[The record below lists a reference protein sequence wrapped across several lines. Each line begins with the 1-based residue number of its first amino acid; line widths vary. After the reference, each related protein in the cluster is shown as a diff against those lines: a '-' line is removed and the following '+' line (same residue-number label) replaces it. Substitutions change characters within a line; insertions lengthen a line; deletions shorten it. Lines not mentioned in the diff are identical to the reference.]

1 MTDAAPGTG
10 ATVEAAPA
18 VRSVCVFGLWHL
30 GTVAAACLAESGL
43 EVRGV
48 DLDPDVIRDL
58 KAGRPPIFEPG
69 LEALIDRQL
78 AAGRLLFTASPREAL
93 PGADAVLIAY
103 DTPVDGDDRS
113 DLTPILAAVDEIGRW
128 ADPGALVVVSS
139 QVPVGTCEALE
150 ARLRERTGAAG
161 LGVAYCPEN
170 LNLGR
175 AIDTFL
181 SPDRLVI
188 GADTHAAAA
197 RTRSLFAGVRA
208 PALVMSRR
216 SAEMTK
222 HALNSFLATSVSFV
236 NEIADL
242 CDVTGAD
249 VVDVV
254 RGLKSDS
261 RIGPRAFL
269 APGLGFAG
277 GTLAR
282 DIQVLRAQGEARGM
296 ATLLL
301 DATLAVNRSRVA
313 LVERRLAREYGDL
326 ADVEVA
332 ILGLTYKPGT
342 STLRRSIALDIGQR
356 LAAAGCPV
364 RGFDP
369 MVRPGAPEVPF
380 RACADAYAA
389 ADGADALV
397 IATEWPEFR
406 DLDFVRIHAAMR
418 RPLVIDCKNHLD
430 PESLAALGF
439 HYAGTGRPVRKP
451 GATAERGC

>member
-1 MTDAAPGTG
+1 MNSDIAGAPRGG
-10 ATVEAAPA
+10 ALGRA
-18 VRSVCVFGLWHL
+18 CVFGLWHL
-30 GTVAAACLAESGL
+30 GSVAAACLAEAGL

-48 DLDPDVIRDL
+48 DPDPRVVVDL
-58 KAGRPPIFEPG
+58 RAGRPPIFEPG
-69 LEALIDRQL
+69 LEALIGRQL
-78 AAGRLLFTASPREAL
+78 AAARLSFTASPREGL
-93 PGADAVLIAY
+93 PGAEAVLIAY
-103 DTPVDGDDRS
+103 DTPVDADDRS
-113 DLTPILAAVDEIGRW
+113 DLTPILAAVDEIARW
-128 ADPGALVVVSS
+128 ADPGTLVVVSS
-139 QVPVGTCEALE
+139 QVPVGTCEGLE
-150 ARLRERTGAAG
+150 ARLREHAGAG
-161 LGVAYCPEN
+161 GFEVAYCPEN
-170 LNLGR
+170 LSLGR

-181 SPDRLVI
+181 SPERLVI
-188 GADTHAAAA
+188 GADTPAAAA
-197 RTRSLFAGVRA
+197 RTRALFAGVKA

-242 CDVTGAD
+242 CEVTGAD

-261 RIGPRAFL
+261 RIGARAFL

-282 DIQVLRAQGEARGM
+282 DIQVLRAQGEARGV
-296 ATLLL
+296 ATPLL
-301 DATLAVNRSRVA
+301 DATLAVNRSQVA
-313 LVERRLAREYGDL
+313 LVERCLAREYGGL

-342 STLRRSIALDIGQR
+342 STLRRSIALDIGER

-369 MVRPGAPEVPF
+369 MVPPGAPEVPF
-380 RACADAYAA
+380 PACADAYAA
-389 ADGADALV
+389 AGGADALV
-397 IATEWPEFR
+397 IATEWPEFLE
-406 DLDFVRIHAAMR
+406 LDFARIRAAMR

-430 PESLAALGF
+430 PAPLAALGF
-439 HYAGTGRPVRKP
+439 RYAGTGRPGRAP